1 MISVMGDD
9 LIRSWAGRTGAL
21 RWGYNTQL
29 TTGALLEGSLGIQ
42 TTPKVTLVDIV
53 SGCHMSKS
61 LAGMWVAP
69 SHSKSITPLDQPG
82 KQMTMN
88 RDAPEIP
95 PRRCTVY
102 LMLSNAFIE
111 VSHNSHWITNH
122 SPRIRLVFL
131 HVWTSNPH
139 IMPEPL

>member
-61 LAGMWVAP
+61 LAGM
-69 SHSKSITPLDQPG
+69 
-82 KQMTMN
+82 
-88 RDAPEIP
+88 
-95 PRRCTVY
+95 
-102 LMLSNAFIE
+102 
-111 VSHNSHWITNH
+111 
-122 SPRIRLVFL
+122 
-131 HVWTSNPH
+131 
-139 IMPEPL
+139 